1 MVVGIGMAPQI
12 MHLNAWLIGSGTIRR
27 CGLVG
32 LGVSLYLGLAVVG
45 ECRDRD
51 EVKQG
56 NFWQSGSAI

>member
-1 MVVGIGMAPQI
+1 MLGP
-12 MHLNAWLIGSGTIRR
+12 GSGTIRR